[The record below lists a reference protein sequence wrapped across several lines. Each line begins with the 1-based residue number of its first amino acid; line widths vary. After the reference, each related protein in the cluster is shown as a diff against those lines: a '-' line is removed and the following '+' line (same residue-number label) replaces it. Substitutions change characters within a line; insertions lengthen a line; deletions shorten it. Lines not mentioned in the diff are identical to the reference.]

1 MVHGD
6 REIIAAD
13 DRDGV
18 QWRATTS
25 KVRRLLRRKI
35 TPRYETLYTVGVPQV
50 PLRQATCGAL
60 MVMNYAPMPMVQN
73 EVAAVA
79 IVDLARQPFDGLSKR
94 IAWVA
99 IT

>member
-6 REIIAAD
+6 REVIVAD

-18 QWRATTS
+18 QWRATIR
-25 KVRRLLRRKI
+25 KVRRILRRKI
-35 TPRYETLYTVGVPQV
+35 TPRYETLYTVGVPQD

-60 MVMNYAPMPMVQN
+60 MMVNHAPMPMGRNGV
-73 EVAAVA
+73 EAMA
-79 IVDLARQPFDGLSKR
+79 IVNLARQPFDGLNKR